1 MTSQYNE
8 CFRRFAG
15 RMEKGIMIGIVVCA
29 MALTVGEMLIQ
40 YAPTRLF
47 LVETERLEGVSR
59 LP

>member
-8 CFRRFAG
+8 RFRRFAN

-29 MALTVGEMLIQ
+29 ILLTIGEMLIQ
-40 YAPTRLF
+40 YVPARVL
-47 LVETERLEGVSR
+47 LIETERLEGVSK